1 MEDRAPE
8 VEPGLPSPN
17 PVGAAR
23 RLRMAQSVYHQ
34 IRSHAESAYPEECCG
49 ALLGLPTAEGWLVTA
64 ATPAANSCT
73 EDPGHRYQ
81 IDPSV
86 LVGIESNARS
96 LGLEIAGFYHS
107 HPDHGPHWSA
117 KDLAEAHWIGCS
129 YVITA
134 VVRGTAAQTLSF
146 LLAGSLEQDKRFEP
160 ETIEFVEDRADARS
174 MSPGSSTNREL
185 G

>member
-1 MEDRAPE
+1 M
-8 VEPGLPSPN
+8 
-17 PVGAAR
+17 
-23 RLRMAQSVYHQ
+23 
-34 IRSHAESAYPEECCG
+34 
-49 ALLGLPTAEGWLVTA
+49 
-64 ATPAANSCT
+64 
-73 EDPGHRYQ
+73 
-81 IDPSV
+81 

-146 LLAGSLEQDKRFEP
+146 LLVGSLEQDKRFEP

-174 MSPGSSTNREL
+174 ALANSSTRREK